1 MKPAAAPVQRIQA
14 LRGRLSRFTPWR
26 AVRFLGPTAIRARAA
41 ADLRHFRFGGKMAC
55 RIGAPD
61 PWAIASNW
69 DKTSRHDLIRAQLR
83 QNRREQCKS
92 QCAVAH
98 S

>member
-26 AVRFLGPTAIRARAA
+26 AVRFLGPTSIRSRPT
-41 ADLRHFRFGGKMAC
+41 ADVPDFRFRGKMAG

-83 QNRREQCKS
+83 QKRREQCKS
-92 QCAVAH
+92 QCAVAQ